1 MSEKEKQKNYKNVRK
16 IKFVVMPHQ
25 ILQKCLEIKKVK
37 KLRRLV
43 HHKLN
48 NFQSKMNMTMHKQ
61 KNSKNKETQ
70 TLLSFIK
77 KFNKCR
83 Y

>member
-1 MSEKEKQKNYKNVRK
+1 
-16 IKFVVMPHQ
+16 MPHQ

-83 Y
+83 YWKKYWYSINLSTIKTKK